1 MSEETIAHLRAQLTE
16 QVGHERAMTL
26 IRLTQEHMDLVWRIG
41 PGDPAARSH
50 REEGLRAIEEAYGH
64 FGPQDAMRGS
74 VAVLF
79 GVLLA
84 AKNAAGDATERDR
97 GRAIELIEESFTFP
111 YVPPFQQATGRLL
124 LGQLYVER
132 AALPMQSPDAMM
144 RVMTG
149 GLPGIATI
157 DLDRAADCFREVI
170 KVSMNAE
177 MTNTATTMLTFT
189 ELFRNLLGGIGPA
202 AGGLDLGR
210 MASTISS
217 LQGLQA
223 NGFGMNLSGP
233 GVAPGMNIIDL
244 AKGLSRMDPLDRP
257 VPIVLGPDSEE
268 DVEVPPRPTL
278 TVADADALRR
288 ELAELI
294 SGSSGSDDVRD
305 VCDAVISLLRSAE
318 PPPDTDD
325 LVALATRVVHAAE
338 TALGTDHLLLC
349 AALLLRSRRDGD
361 SGWGSSGDG
370 SDEADGSDGSDEA
383 IDSDLEAAA
392 DELSIAARTVPR
404 DQPDAVPLLLM
415 LATLLPE
422 GTFERLTEPFAE
434 VSTAVRAVGAG
445 ALIVPRPAGLPW
457 LDAQSGRLMA
467 ADETCHAGYV
477 VVLGDSA
484 QAVEDGKTVSCL
496 ASTAQLLE
504 VSRREARPLTEDVV
518 FVTNP
523 RGDREAA
530 SVDALLLRRSFYPR
544 STGLGRLIEAADGAG
559 TADQVRA
566 ALGASL
572 LHLAC
577 GLTDG
582 GALEL
587 ADAAELDLAGL
598 DPSEPDTPRG
608 GLVILPPGVFLPT
621 ADLLLAAGFG
631 GVIGWRHPVAKPTAS
646 LMLYLLHAE
655 LAEAGRGPAAAV
667 REVGRW
673 VRRPD
678 PAALPRLLARSAE
691 RPESMRE
698 EDWSALIYR
707 GR

>member
-1 MSEETIAHLRAQLTE
+1 MSQETIAHLRAQLTA

-26 IRLTQEHMDLVWRIG
+26 IRLAQEHMDLVWRIG
-41 PGDPAARSH
+41 PGDPAARPH
-50 REEGLRAIEEAYGH
+50 REEGLRAIEEAYGY
-64 FGPQDAMRGS
+64 FGPRDAMRGS

-84 AKNAAGDATERDR
+84 AKNAVGDGTERDR
-97 GRAIELIEESFTFP
+97 ERAVELIEESFTFP
-111 YVPPFQQATGRLL
+111 YVPPFQLATGRLL

-132 AALPMQSPDAMM
+132 AMRPMQSPDAMM
-144 RVMTG
+144 RMMTG
-149 GLPGIATI
+149 GLPSIPTT

-170 KVSMNAE
+170 KASMNAE
-177 MTNTATTMLTFT
+177 MTDTATTMLSIT
-189 ELFRNLLGGIGPA
+189 ELFRDLLGGIGPA

-210 MASTISS
+210 MASAISS

-223 NGFGMNLSGP
+223 GGFGMNLSGP

-257 VPIVLGPDSEE
+257 VPLVLGPDSEE
-268 DVEVPPRPTL
+268 DVEAPPRSTL
-278 TVADADALRR
+278 TVDADALRR

-294 SGSSGSDDVRD
+294 SGSAASDDVRDVRD
-305 VCDAVISLLRSAE
+305 VCDAVISVLRSAE

-325 LVALATRVVHAAE
+325 FVALATRVVHAAE
-338 TALGTDHLLLC
+338 TAPGTDHLLLS

-361 SGWGSSGDG
+361 SGWGSSDG
-370 SDEADGSDGSDEA
+370 EPDESEPDEA

-404 DQPDAVPLLLM
+404 DQPDAVPLLLL
-415 LATLLPE
+415 LAALLPE

-434 VSTAVRAVGAG
+434 VSAAVRAVGAG

-467 ADETCHAGYV
+467 ADAACHAGYV
-477 VVLGDSA
+477 VVPGEGA
-484 QAVEDGKTVSCL
+484 QEVEDSKTVSCL
-496 ASTAQLLE
+496 ASTAQLIE
-504 VSRREARPLTEDVV
+504 VSRRESRPLTEDVV

-544 STGLGRLIEAADGAG
+544 STGLGQLIENAAGAG

-577 GLTDG
+577 GLTDA

-587 ADAAELDLAGL
+587 ADSAELDLAGL
-598 DPSEPDTPRG
+598 DPSGPGAPHG
-608 GLVILPPGVFLPT
+608 GLVILPPGAFLPA
-621 ADLLLAAGFG
+621 ADLLLAAGFS
-631 GVIGWRHPVAKPTAS
+631 GVVGWRHPVAEPTAS

-655 LAEAGRGPAAAV
+655 LAETGRGPAAAV
-667 REVGRW
+667 REVSRW

-678 PAALPRLLARSAE
+678 PGALPRLLARSVE
-691 RPESMRE
+691 RPELMLE